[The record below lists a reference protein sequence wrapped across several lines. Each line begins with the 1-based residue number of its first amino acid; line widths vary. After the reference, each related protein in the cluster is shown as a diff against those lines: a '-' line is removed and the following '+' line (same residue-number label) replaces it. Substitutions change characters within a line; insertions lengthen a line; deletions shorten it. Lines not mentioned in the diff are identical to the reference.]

1 MNSSKA
7 ELSVLTNPGCEC
19 GKLEDALMGAD
30 VFIGVSEKGAL
41 TSGMIKKMAPEPVIF
56 AMANPDPE
64 ILPDEAEEAGAFI
77 TATGRSDFPNQ
88 VNNCLGFPAIF
99 RGLLDVRASM
109 VTDGMKLAASS
120 ALAGFIKDDEL
131 SVNRIIPSVYDLEVF
146 ALTAEAV
153 GMQAV
158 REGVARINLPAGK
171 IYGNMINILEE
182 SRRRFFKSAT

>member
-1 MNSSKA
+1 
-7 ELSVLTNPGCEC
+7 
-19 GKLEDALMGAD
+19 
-30 VFIGVSEKGAL
+30 
-41 TSGMIKKMAPEPVIF
+41 MIKKMAPEPVIF

-64 ILPDEAEEAGAFI
+64 ILPDEAKEAGAFI

-99 RGLLDVRASM
+99 RGLLDVRAST

-158 REGVARINLPAGK
+158 KEGVARINLPAGK

-182 SRRRFFKSAT
+182 SRQRFFKSAP